1 MGRLLYKPFAIVLAV
16 ISSKLAGKAFRAI
29 WSAVDKDSIDGT
41 PPRPT
46 EAGAPVGKAV
56 AAVAIEAATYAG
68 AQAAIDR
75 AGVRTFHYLTGI
87 WAGPKPKKAEHA
99 PRA

>member
-16 ISSKLAGKAFRAI
+16 ISSKLAGRAFRAL
-29 WSAVDKDSIDGT
+29 WSAIDKDSIDGT

-46 EAGAPVGKAV
+46 QADAPVAKAV
-56 AAVAIEAATYAG
+56 AATAIEAATYAG

-75 AGVRTFHYLTGI
+75 AGVRTFYYLTGI
-87 WAGPKPKKAEHA
+87 WAGPKDKKQERAEA
-99 PRA
+99 